1 MSHCR
6 SPQIMSSSPACFTV
20 QQVQK
25 SFEPQNNFGRLFSEA
40 NNLSQP
46 FVIFRHSFVVLSR
59 RTGNDVDKKVA
70 LLWLGNGNTRN
81 IYEISTPWRNVT
93 TTNRDRL
100 ATSPPK
106 VVSKSWSCLLTRAQI
121 LVFFTD
127 KGPKLASK
135 PRWSKLTRFWP
146 RTYFELK
153 NKCNHR
159 VLNERF
165 EVAKQCSEVAK

>member
-1 MSHCR
+1 MSTKQGQLFETTFEATSHCR

-59 RTGNDVDKKVA
+59 RTGIDVDKKVA
-70 LLWLGNGNTRN
+70 LLWLRNGNIRS
-81 IYEISTPWRNVT
+81 IYEISTPSRNVT

-106 VVSKSWSCLLTRAQI
+106 VVSKSWSCLLTR
-121 LVFFTD
+121 
-127 KGPKLASK
+127 G
-135 PRWSKLTRFWP
+135 
-146 RTYFELK
+146 
-153 NKCNHR
+153 
-159 VLNERF
+159 LNRL
-165 EVAKQCSEVAK
+165 

>member
-1 MSHCR
+1 MSTKQGQLFETTFEATSHCR

-59 RTGNDVDKKVA
+59 RTRNDVDKKVV
-70 LLWLGNGNTRN
+70 LLWLGNGNIRSM
-81 IYEISTPWRNVT
+81 YGISTPSRNVT

-106 VVSKSWSCLLTRAQI
+106 VVSKSWSRLLATGLRGRSRY
-121 LVFFTD
+121 L
-127 KGPKLASK
+127 
-135 PRWSKLTRFWP
+135 
-146 RTYFELK
+146 
-153 NKCNHR
+153 HR
-159 VLNERF
+159 
-165 EVAKQCSEVAK
+165 